1 MAFDPQLQTLY
12 DRRSEQG
19 VRPLYTMSLDEARA
33 ADLAA
38 IQADGGTPEP
48 VEQVLDESVPGP
60 AGSLPVRI
68 YRPAGEGPLP
78 VLVYFFGGG
87 WTLGSIATSD
97 AICRSLANAAGC
109 LTIAVGYR
117 LAPEH
122 KFPAAP
128 QDCLAG
134 VRWAAEHAVRF
145 GGDATRLAVG
155 GDSAGGNLAAAV
167 TLMARDAG
175 GPEVLAQLLVYPNTD
190 YLADTPSRREN
201 TDPLLFNDKS
211 VQWYWDNY
219 LASPQDGTDPLAS
232 PLRASDHSGLP
243 PALVITA
250 EYDPLRDEGEQ
261 YAQRLRDHG
270 VPVESTR
277 YPGVAHGFFAMAG
290 TLDAGRRAIEQAAA
304 YLRKT
309 LATPMTGAPAAPVPG
324 GVFWIRPDQGAGS
337 GACDRKA
344 EEGADAER
352 RRLTTTQRACAPGHA
367 SPARSERHPLDV
379 GELHGSLSDPVL
391 DAMNFLNEVV
401 SRFPEAISF
410 APGRPSEGTFEPD
423 DLARYLRA
431 YTDHLEHGLGWS
443 PDQVRTQLFQYGR
456 TNGIIHD
463 LIARSLAN
471 DEGIHI
477 RPESVVVTTGC
488 QEAMLLT
495 LRALFAR
502 PEDTLLVSSPCYVGI
517 TGAARLLEV
526 AMRSVPEGEAG
537 PDPDA
542 VLAAVCETRAAG
554 GRPRA
559 LYVVPDFA
567 NPSGA
572 SMSVAARERL
582 LEIAAQEDLLILE
595 DDPYGFFVRAGS
607 ARPTLKALDRDR
619 RVIHLGSFSKT
630 ALPGAR
636 VGYVIADQEVIGPT
650 GERSLLA
657 DQLSKIKSMTTVN
670 TSAVSQA
677 VIGGLLI
684 ESDCRLRAANAD
696 AIAFYR
702 TNLDTLLGELE
713 RHFPAERRRD
723 LGIDWNQPDGGFFL
737 VVNVPFVADAKA
749 LEHSAQNYGVL
760 WTPMSSFYLD
770 GGGDTQLRLSC
781 SALDPDG
788 IAEGVSRLAAFIAD
802 QAEQAALAGE

>member
-1 MAFDPQLQTLY
+1 MT
-12 DRRSEQG
+12 
-19 VRPLYTMSLDEARA
+19 RA
-33 ADLAA
+33 PA
-38 IQADGGTPEP
+38 
-48 VEQVLDESVPGP
+48 VLD
-60 AGSLPVRI
+60 L
-68 YRPAGEGPLP
+68 
-78 VLVYFFGGG
+78 
-87 WTLGSIATSD
+87 
-97 AICRSLANAAGC
+97 
-109 LTIAVGYR
+109 
-117 LAPEH
+117 
-122 KFPAAP
+122 
-128 QDCLAG
+128 
-134 VRWAAEHAVRF
+134 
-145 GGDATRLAVG
+145 
-155 GDSAGGNLAAAV
+155 
-167 TLMARDAG
+167 
-175 GPEVLAQLLVYPNTD
+175 
-190 YLADTPSRREN
+190 
-201 TDPLLFNDKS
+201 
-211 VQWYWDNY
+211 
-219 LASPQDGTDPLAS
+219 
-232 PLRASDHSGLP
+232 
-243 PALVITA
+243 
-250 EYDPLRDEGEQ
+250 
-261 YAQRLRDHG
+261 
-270 VPVESTR
+270 
-277 YPGVAHGFFAMAG
+277 
-290 TLDAGRRAIEQAAA
+290 
-304 YLRKT
+304 
-309 LATPMTGAPAAPVPG
+309 
-324 GVFWIRPDQGAGS
+324 
-337 GACDRKA
+337 
-344 EEGADAER
+344 
-352 RRLTTTQRACAPGHA
+352 
-367 SPARSERHPLDV
+367 

-391 DAMNFLNEVV
+391 DSMNFLNEVV

-443 PDQVRTQLFQYGR
+443 HDQVRTQLFQYGR

-471 DEGIHI
+471 DEGIHV

-526 AMRSVPEGEAG
+526 AMRSVPEGAAG

-542 VLAAVCETRAAG
+542 VLAAVRETRAAG

-572 SMSVAARERL
+572 SMTVAARERL
-582 LEIAAQEDLLILE
+582 LEIASQEDLLILE

-636 VGYVIADQEVIGPT
+636 VGYVIADQEVIGPA

-702 TNLDTLLGELE
+702 TNLNTLLGELE

-737 VVNVPFVADAKA
+737 VVNVPFVADTKA

-788 IAEGVSRLAAFIAD
+788 IAEGVSRLAAFIAE
-802 QAEQAALAGE
+802 QAEEAAQAGE